1 MGFLDFILSSKNSHK
16 KNFNLDFEVFKSLG
30 AEKYQEIKD
39 EEGKD
44 MQEFE
49 DSIMESRLKSKAR
62 NRVLAWDFGRIYV
75 DDSFKIYGSFYTI
88 HNDKYAK
95 WKDYDKQ
102 KEFEDK
108 WYKIYREETINSVKE
123 DEYKNLKPEDLKDYR
138 VIMFYNN
145 SVLEAFKRKNNIV

>member
-49 DSIMESRLKSKAR
+49 DSIMESRLKSKSSEYWL
-62 NRVLAWDFGRIYV
+62 VFWGRIYV
-75 DDSFKIYGSFYTI
+75 DDSFKIYGSFFI
-88 HNDKYAK
+88 PFIMINMLNG
-95 WKDYDKQ
+95 
-102 KEFEDK
+102 
-108 WYKIYREETINSVKE
+108 KIMINK
-123 DEYKNLKPEDLKDYR
+123 KNLT
-138 VIMFYNN
+138 NG
-145 SVLEAFKRKNNIV
+145 